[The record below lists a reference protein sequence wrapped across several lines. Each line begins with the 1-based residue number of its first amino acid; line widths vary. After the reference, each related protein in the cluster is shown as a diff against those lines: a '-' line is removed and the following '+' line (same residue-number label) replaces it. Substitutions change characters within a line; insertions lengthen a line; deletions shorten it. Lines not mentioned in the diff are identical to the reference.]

1 MRTTNDGTSDLIHTL
16 SEEDFII
23 DNETEPKPTTTV
35 EQLLAQ
41 YNSYKQSDS
50 DQASQTTKKY
60 TLKGLDEVNE
70 LVATAMLQI
79 DDFVST
85 DTPSTFGTI
94 KSKALAILDPKD
106 KWIGKWTSRA
116 ADEASKIDT
125 KSQTVDE
132 IIKSIRKSIETK
144 RDEVIASAH
153 SAFADRDNLSARL
166 KHYESIL
173 VQAKQLLAE
182 ADPMSK
188 TSFSAKLLVNMTTTT
203 IMEIQATISDDIN
216 PLITSAGIAVERIEA
231 IIPSIEAKLQDKLGI
246 KTFQQQLSD
255 LLSVAQVVT
264 DLTNVVDEKVTKS
277 IQDTTLQTMSMLKN
291 STLDVDRL
299 KSKLN
304 RDNIY
309 RAKLESAISDVQSSV
324 NNEFTKLQT
333 LALEQKKAY
342 TTTTQEFISSYTKDT
357 KPNFGELA

>member
-1 MRTTNDGTSDLIHTL
+1 MSLSTMDGN
-16 SEEDFII
+16 FV
-23 DNETEPKPTTTV
+23 ETEVIEDSSSQPSVTI

-50 DQASQTTKKY
+50 EQASQTTKKY

-70 LVATAMLQI
+70 LVANAMLQI

-85 DTPSTFGTI
+85 DTPSTLGNI

-106 KWIGKWTSRA
+106 KWIGKW
-116 ADEASKIDT
+116 ASKAANESAKVDT

-144 RDEVIASAH
+144 RDEVISSAN
-153 SAFADRDNLSARL
+153 SAFEDRDNLSDRL
-166 KHYESIL
+166 SYYQDIL
-173 VQAKQLLAE
+173 TQAKAILSQAE
-182 ADPMSK
+182 PASK
-188 TSFSAKLLVNMTTTT
+188 TEFSAKLLVNMTTTT
-203 IMEIQATISDDIN
+203 IMEIQSTISDDIN

-231 IIPSIEAKLQDKLGI
+231 MIPTIEAKLQDKLGI

-255 LLSVAQVVT
+255 LLSVTQVVT
-264 DLTNVVDEKVTKS
+264 DLTNAVDEKVTKS
-277 IQDTTLQTMSMLKN
+277 IQDTTLQTMSLLKN

-299 KSKLN
+299 KSKLH

-309 RAKLESAISDVQSSV
+309 RTKLETAISDVQSSV
-324 NNEFTKLQT
+324 NNEFNKLQA

-342 TTTTQEFISSYTKDT
+342 SSNTQTFISSYTSG
-357 KPNFGELA
+357 KPTSATFGELQ

>member
-1 MRTTNDGTSDLIHTL
+1 MQGTTESYTEVVTILEQTNDYAAH
-16 SEEDFII
+16 
-23 DNETEPKPTTTV
+23 PTTTI
-35 EQLLAQ
+35 EELLSQ

-50 DQASQTTKKY
+50 EQASQTTKKY

-70 LVATAMLQI
+70 LVANAMLQI
-79 DDFVST
+79 DDFVSN
-85 DTPSTFGTI
+85 DTPSTFGSI

-106 KWIGKWTSRA
+106 KWIGKWTSKA
-116 ADEASKIDT
+116 ADEAAKVDT

-132 IIKSIRKSIETK
+132 IIKSIRTSIEAK
-144 RDEVIASAH
+144 RDEVVSSAH

-166 KHYESIL
+166 KYYQDIL
-173 VQAKQLLAE
+173 TQAKAILSQAE
-182 ADPMSK
+182 PASK
-188 TSFSAKLLVNMTTTT
+188 TEFSAKLLVNMTTTT
-203 IMEIQATISDDIN
+203 IMEIQSTISDDIN

-231 IIPSIEAKLQDKLGI
+231 MIPTIEAKLQDKLGI

-255 LLSVAQVVT
+255 LLSVTQVVT
-264 DLTNVVDEKVTKS
+264 DLTNAVDEKVTKS
-277 IQDTTLQTMSMLKN
+277 IQETTLQTMSLLKN

-309 RAKLESAISDVQSSV
+309 RAKLETAISDVQTSV
-324 NNEFTKLQT
+324 NTEFNKLQA

-342 TTTTQEFISSYTKDT
+342 SSNTQTFISSYTKKD
-357 KPNFGELA
+357 